1 MHNYER
7 SEREANTAAVPGGRW
22 SRIARLG
29 VLASGVAGSMLAE
42 GTRQLAQGKRP

>member
-1 MHNYER
+1 MHNDER
-7 SEREANTAAVPGGRW
+7 SEREASTAAVPGGRW

-42 GTRQLAQGKRP
+42 GTRQLM